1 MILAHAYQQKF
12 GEKTLLYDIDDIW
25 NGKRNMFMPS
35 HSHELE
41 AVKLLT
47 KLDINSE
54 NIQHTIQKYDID
66 LDVADS
72 LGNTRLMISSAND
85 QHEVIKCLINLGADL
100 ECSNDIGFTPLNLT
114 IMRYICLL
122 NNINYWTE
130 YLIPHVDLKFN
141 IIKEDQHITLNNI
154 QTTNFFQPENL
165 KNMKVNYT

>member
-1 MILAHAYQQKF
+1 
-12 GEKTLLYDIDDIW
+12 
-25 NGKRNMFMPS
+25 MPS
-35 HSHELE
+35 HIHELE

-54 NIQHTIQKYDID
+54 DIQHTIQKYDID

-72 LGNTRLMISSAND
+72 LGNTRLMISSVIFYILYFNIYFHNFIGIGTYRPIITYIYVFKAND

-100 ECSNDIGFTPLNLT
+100 ECYNDIGFTPLNLT

-141 IIKEDQHITLNNI
+141 IIKGKL
-154 QTTNFFQPENL
+154 
-165 KNMKVNYT
+165 